1 MIGIGVKEDV
11 HLMSWRPFVEKEI
24 VKLQP
29 DLIIDDFVTMVGT
42 FIADDLKIPVII
54 NNPGSFELYDF
65 TGTFLPASKNMNQC
79 CRCICLRR
87 KA

>member
-1 MIGIGVKEDV
+1 
-11 HLMSWRPFVEKEI
+11 
-24 VKLQP
+24 
-29 DLIIDDFVTMVGT
+29 MVGT

-79 CRCICLRR
+79 CGCICLRR
-87 KA
+87 KAPGCFRYTLARFVFNSSVRFRFW